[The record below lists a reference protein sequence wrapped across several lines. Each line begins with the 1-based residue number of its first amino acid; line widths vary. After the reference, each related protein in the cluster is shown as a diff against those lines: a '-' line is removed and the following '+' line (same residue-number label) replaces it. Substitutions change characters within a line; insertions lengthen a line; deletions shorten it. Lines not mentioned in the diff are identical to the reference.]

1 MSFRARRFAD
11 SQVTRPFSWGDE
23 AERVAA
29 AEIDPPRPPA
39 EAPVESS
46 APASGDHSLATIERE
61 AFASGYAQ
69 GERAGFEAGAHRAEA
84 MLRRL
89 AGTIDELTTVRRAMI
104 NQTERQLVQLALAIA
119 RRIVQRE
126 VTVDQDLVLTI
137 ARVALDRLG
146 DSSTATIRLNP
157 EDYRAVVAH
166 HGDAWAGVR
175 VRVLADDGV
184 SRGGCKVESDI
195 GFIDASVD
203 AQFEQISRELLGG
216 PELVGIEHVAAPAGR
231 VS

>member
-1 MSFRARRFAD
+1 MSFRARRFANN
-11 SQVTRPFSWGDE
+11 QTARPYTWGDE
-23 AERVAA
+23 AERLAP
-29 AEIDPPRPPA
+29 EPPPLSAREPA
-39 EAPVESS
+39 PSLESS

-61 AFASGYAQ
+61 AFANGYAQ
-69 GERAGFEAGAHRAEA
+69 GERAGFEAGAERAEA

-89 AGTIDELTTVRRAMI
+89 ASTIDELTTLRRTMI
-104 NQTERQLVQLALAIA
+104 NQTERQLVQLALAVA

-146 DSSTATIRLNP
+146 DSTTATIRLNP
-157 EDYRAVVAH
+157 EDYRVVVAH

-184 SRGGCKVESDI
+184 TRGGCKVESDI
-195 GFIDASVD
+195 GFIDATVE

-216 PELVGIEHVAAPAGR
+216 SDLIGIERVASPAGR
-231 VS
+231 LP